1 MTPKS
6 VASPLAMAAAA
17 VLAFAPAAFAQ
28 TTTVGTQEIN
38 AADLPTVTTHCE
50 GLVGQSTVQTTGL
63 DPNSGNPDAEEE
75 APEGVAPAGATDL
88 SASTEPTTAPNS
100 GNIDQEE
107 VAPEGELA
115 QVDAT
120 PAPVETDAAAGNIDA
135 ADSQVEVNLDEITLA
150 DCQAAGLVN

>member
-6 VASPLAMAAAA
+6 VASPLALAAAA
-17 VLAFAPAAFAQ
+17 VLSFSPAAFAQ
-28 TTTVGTQEIN
+28 ATTVGTQEIN

-50 GLVGQSTVQTTGL
+50 GLVGQSTVQATGL
-63 DPNSGNPDAEEE
+63 DPNSGNPDAEEN

-88 SASTEPTTAPNS
+88 SGSAEPTTAATS

-107 VAPEGELA
+107 VPPEGELA
-115 QVDAT
+115 QAEAS
-120 PAPVETDAAAGNIDA
+120 PAPVESDPASGNIDA